1 MTKVNQDNGNETK
14 SDIIP
19 WEIFKYDVMP
29 FLSKNI
35 KVLQCL
41 LKIEVSQFYD

>member
-29 FLSKNI
+29 FFI
-35 KVLQCL
+35 K
-41 LKIEVSQFYD
+41 EH

>member
-1 MTKVNQDNGNETK
+1 MTKVNPNNRNKKK

-19 WEIFKYDVMP
+19 GDIFKFDKIP

-35 KVLQCL
+35 KVFQ
-41 LKIEVSQFYD
+41 